1 MLTLRSYQQALK
13 AGVLK
18 AWAEGAKV
26 VCMQSGTGTGKTRI
40 MESLADDVQNEP
52 GCAMAHRRELVGQ
65 MSCALASAGIAHDII
80 APKTVREI
88 IVKKHF
94 RLFGRTTYNANAKW
108 KVASVDTINARNDL
122 GTWAN
127 QVRYVFQDEGHHTL
141 RHNKWGKAF
150 RRFPNC
156 IHGLLPTAT
165 PNRADRK
172 GLGSW
177 ADGIADA
184 LVEGPPL
191 RWVIDNGYL
200 TDYDFHVVN
209 PSDLNLANVNIT
221 ESGDFNPKQLAEAVK
236 KSRSIVGDVVSTYL
250 QYAKGLL
257 GVTFAVDIEHAQAIT
272 DAFNR
277 AGVPAVMVHSGS
289 TDDERDSA
297 IQRLEA
303 REIWQIINVDLFGE
317 GFDLPAIECVSLA
330 RPTMSWPL
338 YAQQVGRVLRLNIS
352 AFLTGIWDTLTVD
365 MRKAMIAKS
374 SKPRGLVFDHAG
386 NLWRH
391 EGPPDRPQVW
401 SLDGGNKRSR
411 RPGDEIPLRNC
422 AKCHQNYLAIETA
435 CPYCGEAA
443 PEPESNGGAIE
454 VDGNLFKLTPQMLS
468 QLRGEV
474 LHVWGD
480 ASIPYDRPE
489 LAGVVTKRH
498 NERKR
503 ASYQLQR
510 TIDLWAGSYPE
521 VSDEVNHKRF
531 FFLFGIDVLSALA
544 VSERESITLRGKIEK
559 QMLERGIVINP
570 LQEQI

>member
-1 MLTLRSYQQALK
+1 MLTLRSYQQELK

-26 VCMQSGTGTGKTRI
+26 VCMQSGTGTGKTRV
-40 MESLADDVQNEP
+40 MESLADDVQDEA

-65 MSCALASAGIAHDII
+65 MSCALASAGISHDII
-80 APKTVREI
+80 APKNVREI

-94 RLFGRTTYNANAKW
+94 RLFGRTTYNPNGKW

-122 GTWAN
+122 GIWAN

-150 RRFPNC
+150 NRFPNC
-156 IHGLLPTAT
+156 IRGLLPTAT
-165 PNRADRK
+165 PNRADKK

-209 PSDLNLANVNIT
+209 PSDMNLAAVNIT

-236 KSRSIVGDVVSTYL
+236 KSRSIIGDVVSTYL
-250 QYAKGLL
+250 AHAKGLL
-257 GVTFAVDIEHAQAIT
+257 GVTFAVDIEHAQLIT

-303 REIWQIINVDLFGE
+303 REIWQIVNVDLFGE

-352 AFLTGIWDTLTVD
+352 SFLTGIWDTLTVD
-365 MRKAMIAKS
+365 MRKQLIAKS

-401 SLDGGNKRSR
+401 SLDGGKRAR
-411 RPGDEIPLRNC
+411 RAGDEIPLRNC
-422 AKCHQNYLAIETA
+422 AKCHKNYFAIETK
-435 CPYCGEAA
+435 CPYCGEPM
-443 PEPESNGGAIE
+443 PEPDPSGGAIA
-454 VDGNLFKLTPQMLS
+454 VDGNLYKLTPEMLAI
-468 QLRGEV
+468 LRGEV
-474 LHVWGD
+474 WHVWGD
-480 ASIPYDRPE
+480 AKVPYDKPE
-489 LAGVVTKRH
+489 LAGVVRWNH
-498 NERKR
+498 DNRKK
-503 ASYQLQR
+503 ASYALKR
-510 TIDLWAGSYPE
+510 VMELWAGSYPE

-531 FFLFGIDVLSALA
+531 FFLFGIDVLAAL
-544 VSERESITLRGKIEK
+544 VLSERDSINLRGKIER
-559 QMLERGIVINP
+559 QMSDRGIVINQQP
-570 LQEQI
+570 EYA